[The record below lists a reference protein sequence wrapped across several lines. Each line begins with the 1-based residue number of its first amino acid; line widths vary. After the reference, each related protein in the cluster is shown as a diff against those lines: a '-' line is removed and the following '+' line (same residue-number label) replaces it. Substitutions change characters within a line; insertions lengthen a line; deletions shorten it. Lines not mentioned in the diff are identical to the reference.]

1 MKRTIALML
10 SVLFVL
16 TLLPAVN
23 GAKAEEI
30 KPLSIEIDTPA
41 TKRVYAVGEAL
52 DISGLIL
59 TYNDGITQPGTAVAT
74 TSYVAEDSAEG
85 QYTTSIANGYVF
97 KAEDVGEKTI
107 TITYNAGTPTGYTQ
121 VQKPATSYTVTVVA
135 AETGYPTGFSIVSY
149 PASTSYYEGETL
161 VTEGLALRATYSSGA
176 NPDLPL
182 SDVVITPASDHLLT
196 IADGGTDMATITWS
210 KVYPSQTLVFTKTFD
225 LTVDEAATSVT
236 LSSTDYT
243 FSYASIG
250 TTYDVGALL
259 TVAPSGAAVT
269 WGSSNPAVASVDQ
282 AGIVTAVSPG
292 SVTITVTA
300 RGFDMDADPITYV
313 NEQAIFA
320 VTVDD
325 NEIEATHIAL
335 DKTETTIGVG
345 STDELVPTFT
355 PSDTTLT
362 KVKYVSSDPTV
373 ATVGENTGIITGV
386 AAGTTTI
393 TAYALDSSDAVIT
406 GVEATCAVT
415 VIDIPVDS
423 ITISQTTATLY
434 AGSTLTL
441 NANVLPLNASN
452 PTVTW
457 GTSDSTLATVVD
469 GKVTT
474 KKAVVTYPAT
484 VNITATAG
492 TQTATCTITLLDST
506 ILTQLNLSKTN
517 AALSVG
523 DTLTLTASLLPSDA
537 TNKTLTWTSSNP
549 SVASV
554 SSSGK
559 VTALTAGNTV
569 IKVAATDGSGLSAS
583 CNVNVSTVNVIIV
596 SLNKTSLTLVEG
608 NSEALTASVYPSN
621 ATTPTLK
628 WTSSNTSVATVDS
641 TGKIT
646 AKSLSGYAII
656 TAAATDGS
664 GKFAECYVITQA
676 RVAVTGITLNYG
688 TELDLMLGDNTYLK
702 ATVLPSTATDTTVT
716 WSSSNTSVATID
728 DTGLLKS
735 VALGETTIT
744 ATVDG
749 KSVTMKVTVTN
760 SEYNYGVAANFRRR
774 VNVRASASGLSKL
787 VGYAYLGDTFHIL
800 GKTGNWYYIQYNN
813 TTKAYI
819 WASYIKAT
827 KTSSGYTAAATT
839 TDSSSSSSSTTTTA
853 TPTTVTITNCLYA
866 VNVRSGAS
874 TTNTR
879 IGKAKLGATYTYL
892 GTEGDWYKVQYNS
905 TTVGYI
911 YGTFVSLS

>member
-1 MKRTIALML
+1 
-10 SVLFVL
+10 
-16 TLLPAVN
+16 
-23 GAKAEEI
+23 
-30 KPLSIEIDTPA
+30 
-41 TKRVYAVGEAL
+41 
-52 DISGLIL
+52 
-59 TYNDGITQPGTAVAT
+59 
-74 TSYVAEDSAEG
+74 
-85 QYTTSIANGYVF
+85 
-97 KAEDVGEKTI
+97 
-107 TITYNAGTPTGYTQ
+107 
-121 VQKPATSYTVTVVA
+121 
-135 AETGYPTGFSIVSY
+135 
-149 PASTSYYEGETL
+149 
-161 VTEGLALRATYSSGA
+161 
-176 NPDLPL
+176 
-182 SDVVITPASDHLLT
+182 
-196 IADGGTDMATITWS
+196 
-210 KVYPSQTLVFTKTFD
+210 
-225 LTVDEAATSVT
+225 
-236 LSSTDYT
+236 
-243 FSYASIG
+243 
-250 TTYDVGALL
+250 
-259 TVAPSGAAVT
+259 
-269 WGSSNPAVASVDQ
+269 
-282 AGIVTAVSPG
+282 
-292 SVTITVTA
+292 
-300 RGFDMDADPITYV
+300 
-313 NEQAIFA
+313 
-320 VTVDD
+320 
-325 NEIEATHIAL
+325 
-335 DKTETTIGVG
+335 
-345 STDELVPTFT
+345 
-355 PSDTTLT
+355 
-362 KVKYVSSDPTV
+362 
-373 ATVGENTGIITGV
+373 
-386 AAGTTTI
+386 
-393 TAYALDSSDAVIT
+393 
-406 GVEATCAVT
+406 
-415 VIDIPVDS
+415 
-423 ITISQTTATLY
+423 
-434 AGSTLTL
+434 
-441 NANVLPLNASN
+441 
-452 PTVTW
+452 
-457 GTSDSTLATVVD
+457 
-469 GKVTT
+469 
-474 KKAVVTYPAT
+474 
-484 VNITATAG
+484 
-492 TQTATCTITLLDST
+492 
-506 ILTQLNLSKTN
+506 
-517 AALSVG
+517 
-523 DTLTLTASLLPSDA
+523 
-537 TNKTLTWTSSNP
+537 
-549 SVASV
+549 
-554 SSSGK
+554 
-559 VTALTAGNTV
+559 
-569 IKVAATDGSGLSAS
+569 
-583 CNVNVSTVNVIIV
+583 VNVSTVNVIIV

>member
-1 MKRTIALML
+1 M
-10 SVLFVL
+10 
-16 TLLPAVN
+16 
-23 GAKAEEI
+23 
-30 KPLSIEIDTPA
+30 
-41 TKRVYAVGEAL
+41 
-52 DISGLIL
+52 
-59 TYNDGITQPGTAVAT
+59 
-74 TSYVAEDSAEG
+74 
-85 QYTTSIANGYVF
+85 
-97 KAEDVGEKTI
+97 
-107 TITYNAGTPTGYTQ
+107 
-121 VQKPATSYTVTVVA
+121 
-135 AETGYPTGFSIVSY
+135 
-149 PASTSYYEGETL
+149 
-161 VTEGLALRATYSSGA
+161 
-176 NPDLPL
+176 
-182 SDVVITPASDHLLT
+182 
-196 IADGGTDMATITWS
+196 
-210 KVYPSQTLVFTKTFD
+210 
-225 LTVDEAATSVT
+225 
-236 LSSTDYT
+236 
-243 FSYASIG
+243 
-250 TTYDVGALL
+250 
-259 TVAPSGAAVT
+259 
-269 WGSSNPAVASVDQ
+269 
-282 AGIVTAVSPG
+282 
-292 SVTITVTA
+292 
-300 RGFDMDADPITYV
+300 
-313 NEQAIFA
+313 
-320 VTVDD
+320 
-325 NEIEATHIAL
+325 
-335 DKTETTIGVG
+335 
-345 STDELVPTFT
+345 
-355 PSDTTLT
+355 
-362 KVKYVSSDPTV
+362 
-373 ATVGENTGIITGV
+373 
-386 AAGTTTI
+386 
-393 TAYALDSSDAVIT
+393 
-406 GVEATCAVT
+406 
-415 VIDIPVDS
+415 
-423 ITISQTTATLY
+423 
-434 AGSTLTL
+434 
-441 NANVLPLNASN
+441 
-452 PTVTW
+452 
-457 GTSDSTLATVVD
+457 
-469 GKVTT
+469 
-474 KKAVVTYPAT
+474 
-484 VNITATAG
+484 
-492 TQTATCTITLLDST
+492 
-506 ILTQLNLSKTN
+506 
-517 AALSVG
+517 
-523 DTLTLTASLLPSDA
+523 
-537 TNKTLTWTSSNP
+537 
-549 SVASV
+549 
-554 SSSGK
+554 
-559 VTALTAGNTV
+559 
-569 IKVAATDGSGLSAS
+569 
-583 CNVNVSTVNVIIV
+583 NVSTVNVIIV